1 MALCGPL
8 CGPLTGCSQGGRL
21 TPAICPKY
29 STRTTHIQSAP
40 LFSTDVHRP
49 GRAGGMQGVGEKK
62 SGMPLAALW
71 HAPCSTVACALQ
83 HCGMRLAALCHAPC
97 STVACALQSYFAR
110 SMTQMCMEHDTYA
123 LLSCDSST
131 GCRLVPRRAADP
143 VEILDS
149 DSPNSPSWLRPL
161 TSPGLRAVGMLPA
174 GLWHAPCRTI
184 LHGACHSPAWGMPH
198 TVPHRCA
205 RSMPQVYSSTVCT
218 VVWCLGG
225 RLTPVNTLARTTL
238 TAHLGSAPFLSAD
251 VP

>member
-1 MALCGPL
+1 MPKILDSNNPY
-8 CGPLTGCSQGGRL
+8 SE
-21 TPAICPKY
+21 CPPFFHRRPP
-29 STRTTHIQSAP
+29 S
-40 LFSTDVHRP
+40 RP
-49 GRAGGMQGVGEKK
+49 GRGHAGRGGKK
-62 SGMPLAALW
+62 EW
-71 HAPCSTVACALQ
+71 NAPCSTVACALQ

-205 RSMPQVYSSTVCT
+205 RSMPQVYSEHGRGALLSLYSCTVCSL
-218 VVWCLGG
+218 VPG
-225 RLTPVNTLARTTL
+225 READPREN
-238 TAHLGSAPFLSAD
+238 LGSDYPNSPSWECPLSFC
-251 VP
+251 